1 MCLCRDNLQ
10 MPKKSVTETTE
21 FETRVRS
28 KNTGEIRK
36 LTFNRRFSSEIRVN
50 DQRGVK
56 KCGDFFREGD
66 VEFGDGEIS
75 VGLQTITGVRNENI
89 EK

>member
-10 MPKKSVTETTE
+10 VPKKSVTETTE

-36 LTFNRRFSSEIRVN
+36 LTFNRKFSGEIRVN
-50 DQRGVK
+50 GERGVN
-56 KCGDFFREGD
+56 KCGDFFKEGD

-75 VGLQTITGVRNENI
+75 VELRIMTGVRNENV